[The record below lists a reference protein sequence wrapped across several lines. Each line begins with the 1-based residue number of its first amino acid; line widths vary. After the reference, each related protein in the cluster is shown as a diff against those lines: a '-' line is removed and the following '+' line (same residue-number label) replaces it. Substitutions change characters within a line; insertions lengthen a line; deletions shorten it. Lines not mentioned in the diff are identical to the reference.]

1 MEMGFAPSSLEAS
14 SVARAQNP
22 RPGPLDWH
30 AIKARFIAAHALRR
44 ELADA
49 ANGAFSGGSFTDSG
63 ADALAALREFASAV
77 NLTASGNGKG
87 LSAIDAHVIDT
98 PNSVTEENYD

>member
-14 SVARAQNP
+14 SVAGAQNA
-22 RPGPLDWH
+22 RPGPLDWQ
-30 AIKARFIAAHALRR
+30 ALKARFQAAHALRR
-44 ELADA
+44 ELAEA

>member
-14 SVARAQNP
+14 SVPGAQNA

-30 AIKARFIAAHALRR
+30 ALKSRFLAAHALRR
-44 ELADA
+44 ELAEA
-49 ANGAFSGGSFTDSG
+49 ANGGFSGGSFTDSG
-63 ADALAALREFASAV
+63 ADALAALREFANAV

-98 PNSVTEENYD
+98 PTSVTEENYD

>member
-14 SVARAQNP
+14 SVPGAQNA
-22 RPGPLDWH
+22 RPGPLDWQ
-30 AIKARFIAAHALRR
+30 ALKARFLAAHALRR

-49 ANGAFSGGSFTDSG
+49 THGAFSGGSFTDSG

-77 NLTASGNGKG
+77 NLTASGNRKTP
-87 LSAIDAHVIDT
+87 SANDANVIDT
-98 PNSVTEENYD
+98 PTSVTEENYD